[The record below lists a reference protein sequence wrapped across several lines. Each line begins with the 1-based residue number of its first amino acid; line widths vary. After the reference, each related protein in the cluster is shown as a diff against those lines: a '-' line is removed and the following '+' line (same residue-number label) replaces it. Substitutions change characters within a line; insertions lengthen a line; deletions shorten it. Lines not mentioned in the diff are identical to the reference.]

1 MVPESGISHLMPTNQ
16 GGNLALYYD
25 LPSVSNEDNLDSLWG
40 TFDIASRFF
49 SVQWASL
56 LETASALS
64 PRLAPAGSNAAEAL
78 GLDLSAADVAPS
90 WALDTLAARYS
101 LTAPFAERLNF
112 DLLLAWDPALVALE
126 AFLVLVV
133 AAPLSNSLVQRTSQG
148 GGAYQDFVATCKS
161 AGLSVTEIGVGVT
174 LAAGLLIFDIF
185 LSLSEDDPTDTLGY
199 GVLILVL
206 STFALWALAVDVQA
220 YYTLSCVGAGD
231 LTARVV
237 LMDALNN
244 ALCALR
250 IFFCWVRYLF
260 YDFQVEAVDLAFH
273 YTDVA
278 NELTPLT
285 LLEGGAWWAP
295 EPTEGG
301 TRPVWAATAPVW
313 ALVVPALDVAFTLLQ
328 LLLGL
333 FKFAIALFL
342 LWLLVD
348 LFVLRPLAL
357 SETAG
362 LLKRRSR

>member
-1 MVPESGISHLMPTNQ
+1 MLPESSVTHLMPTNQ
-16 GGNLALYYD
+16 GGNLSLYYD
-25 LPSVSNEDNLDSLWG
+25 LPSAANADNLDSLYG
-40 TFDIASRFF
+40 TLDIFSRFF
-49 SVQWASL
+49 SAQWASL
-56 LETASALS
+56 LETARPAL
-64 PRLAPAGSNAAEAL
+64 PRRVAGAHGALAAEAA
-78 GLDLSAADVAPS
+78 GRAPATTLDL
-90 WALDTLAARYS
+90 LAARFS
-101 LTAPFAERLNF
+101 LAAPFAERLNF
-112 DLLLAWDPALVALE
+112 DLLLAWDPALLLLE
-126 AFLVLVV
+126 GFLVLVV
-133 AAPLSNSLVQRTSQG
+133 AAPFGSALVQRAGQG
-148 GGAYQDFVATCKS
+148 SGAYQDFVAACKS

-174 LAAGLLIFDIF
+174 LAAGLLVFDIF

-199 GVLILVL
+199 GVLILVIA
-206 STFALWALAVDVQA
+206 TFALWAMAVDVQA
-220 YYTLSCVGAGD
+220 YYTLSCVGSGD

-244 ALCALR
+244 ALCVLR

-301 TRPVWAATAPVW
+301 VRPVWAAAAPLW
-313 ALVVPALDVAFTLLQ
+313 ALVAPALDVAFTLLQ
-328 LLLGL
+328 LLMGL

-357 SETAG
+357 AETAG
-362 LLKRRSR
+362 LLKRRAR